1 MFLEQIVIDL
11 PKGPISVVSKT
22 IGHVLLRY
30 MTLSLPG
37 MTYAHKKGKE
47 RLLSPGLNSKFLY
60 GIIKPL
66 NNQLFMVMNPF
77 CFIMKWVFI
86 FLGGGG

>member
-1 MFLEQIVIDL
+1 MHL
-11 PKGPISVVSKT
+11 
-22 IGHVLLRY
+22 
-30 MTLSLPG
+30 
-37 MTYAHKKGKE
+37 KKGKE
-47 RLLSPGLNSKFLY
+47 RPLSPGLNSKFLY

-86 FLGGGG
+86 LGGEGRSKEQSL